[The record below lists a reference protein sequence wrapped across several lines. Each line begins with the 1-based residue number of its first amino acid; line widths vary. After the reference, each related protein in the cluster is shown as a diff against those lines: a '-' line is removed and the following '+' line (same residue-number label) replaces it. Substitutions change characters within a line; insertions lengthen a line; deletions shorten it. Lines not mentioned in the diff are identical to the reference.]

1 MDKIYVYGL
10 ILGVAKW
17 SSSGGKLPSFSVRME
32 TVLLHDSSPVHT
44 LGAMSAQTIH
54 RLASL
59 PSSWGLEDF
68 PADVFPGDY
77 FPEIISQTYKIPVF
91 FSFNNF
97 WEIIATFYQ
106 TGFLSAGKIS
116 VKQVFKC
123 FDGCFSRNSRGW
135 DRSLKGWGYNP

>member
-1 MDKIYVYGL
+1 
-10 ILGVAKW
+10 
-17 SSSGGKLPSFSVRME
+17 ME

-91 FSFNNF
+91 FFP
-97 WEIIATFYQ
+97 IISGKSSRHFTRLGFCLLEKYRLNKFSNVLTDVFPGIQ
-106 TGFLSAGKIS
+106 GGGTGH
-116 VKQVFKC
+116 
-123 FDGCFSRNSRGW
+123 
-135 DRSLKGWGYNP
+135 